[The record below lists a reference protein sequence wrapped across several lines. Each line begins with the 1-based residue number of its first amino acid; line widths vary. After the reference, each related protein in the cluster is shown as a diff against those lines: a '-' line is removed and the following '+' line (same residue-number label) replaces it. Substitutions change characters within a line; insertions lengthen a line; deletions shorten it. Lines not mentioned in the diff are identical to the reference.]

1 MTHWKAERSRCVSGE
16 KQQEL
21 PRSYQG
27 SKQSQEVTP
36 IWKTEERKKSV
47 SMVYPVPLSSKT
59 LVMVRSEAGW
69 GSIHL
74 NFLERSSE
82 GYVQSDPVGD
92 MNDYFQVGNIFRILK
107 RTRIDLE
114 LRSQWPEV
122 GVVGVT
128 ACAPAS
134 THFSDFILQTTRLFL
149 VSQDVC
155 ELTLQHHIFFFILL
169 KYTKVCLEADKMKLF
184 SQSSPSACKGAI
196 QVLQHS
202 HLLTEQPQQGLFS
215 LKQT

>member
-1 MTHWKAERSRCVSGE
+1 
-16 KQQEL
+16 
-21 PRSYQG
+21 
-27 SKQSQEVTP
+27 
-36 IWKTEERKKSV
+36 
-47 SMVYPVPLSSKT
+47 MVYPVPLSSKT

-69 GSIHL
+69 GSIHF

-155 ELTLQHHIFFFILL
+155 ELYSIIFFFYFIKIYKSLFGSRQDEAFFPKQSICL
-169 KYTKVCLEADKMKLF
+169 QRCNPSFAAFAFVNRATTAGFVLIKANIATLIVAWDLWSFRLGLSRCKVWRL
-184 SQSSPSACKGAI
+184 PR
-196 QVLQHS
+196 H
-202 HLLTEQPQQGLFS
+202 
-215 LKQT
+215 